1 MIQRYR
7 ILANGKVIPSDSGGY
22 CAYADCASL
31 TQQVAAL
38 RKLAAFGAGV
48 LMEHRGNSPWEIGDV
63 DGGWCQDEAI
73 RLGLLEAREVTEACG
88 TECACVGDFPTTCY
102 FLSDAAKAALQLT
115 SDGENV

>member
-38 RKLAAFGAGV
+38 RKALEDMVAADMFV
-48 LMEHRGNSPWEIGDV
+48 EHTS
-63 DGGWCQDEAI
+63 DEK
-73 RLGLLEAREVTEACG
+73 EDKCPACI
-88 TECACVGDFPTTCY
+88 AY
-102 FLSDAAKAALQLT
+102 RAAQAALQLT
-115 SDGENV
+115 SDGENG

>member
-38 RKLAAFGAGV
+38 RKALELSGKALTDARVIILQSNA
-48 LMEHRGNSPWEIGDV
+48 PY
-63 DGGWCQDEAI
+63 QDEV
-73 RLGLLEAREVTEACG
+73 LGDISDAQ
-88 TECACVGDFPTTCY
+88 
-102 FLSDAAKAALQLT
+102 DAAKAALQLT
-115 SDGENV
+115 SDGEKG